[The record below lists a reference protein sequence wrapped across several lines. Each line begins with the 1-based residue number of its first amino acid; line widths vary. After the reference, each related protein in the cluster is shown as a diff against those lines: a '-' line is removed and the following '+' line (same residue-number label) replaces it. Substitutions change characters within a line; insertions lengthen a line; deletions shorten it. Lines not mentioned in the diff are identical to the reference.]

1 MIPEYQETLAAH
13 ARMEILRLLGAQ
25 PAFEANCTILASA
38 LQGRGV
44 NVAHDLVRDQIDWLA
59 ERQLVTAR
67 DVGGGPMPRKHT
79 IKYLDSD
86 TRKRIDDFLAA
97 EGRSVDEFADFLRD
111 EIGLDI
117 SRSSAHRYQQSFEK
131 VAHRMRESREMAEAM
146 CQELGPAAQQGR
158 TGELIRE
165 LGQNLIFD
173 HLIHRQ
179 ETGETGNPKDLL
191 AIMKSINELADAHKT
206 DTDRSIAA
214 IREEERKRGREE
226 AQAEAAAQAQAVA
239 DRQGL
244 SQDAAQAFIAEV
256 FGDAA

>member
-1 MIPEYQETLAAH
+1 
-13 ARMEILRLLGAQ
+13 
-25 PAFEANCTILASA
+25 
-38 LQGRGV
+38 
-44 NVAHDLVRDQIDWLA
+44 
-59 ERQLVTAR
+59 
-67 DVGGGPMPRKHT
+67 MPRKHT

-97 EGRSVDEFADFLRD
+97 EGRSVDEFAEFLRD

-165 LGQNLIFD
+165 LGQNLVFD
-173 HLIHRQ
+173 HLIRRQ

-191 AIMKSINELADAHKT
+191 AIMKSISELATAQKT
-206 DTDRSIAA
+206 DTDRIAK
-214 IREEERKRGREE
+214 IREEERKRAREE
-226 AQAEAAAQAQAVA
+226 VQAEAAAQAQAVA